1 MSEAQPPAPT
11 ILDRVHVVCSF
22 CDMDFIFGRAL
33 FLIHFGD
40 EIDELMAKIVS
51 GQVRFKCT
59 PCSGAE
65 RKYPAL
71 Q

>member
-1 MSEAQPPAPT
+1 M
-11 ILDRVHVVCSF
+11 VCSF